1 MGYSSGFYFI
11 YLINLFFEA
20 EVHLFILGLGE
31 CEEKEIEFTH
41 TKTTNLFSE
50 THFSLSSLNKLNNI

>member
-20 EVHLFILGLGE
+20 EFHLFILGLGE
-31 CEEKEIEFTH
+31 CEEKEIELH
-41 TKTTNLFSE
+41 TQNLQTSF
-50 THFSLSSLNKLNNI
+50 LKLILVYPP